1 MEDMADITAGRIGG
15 TATGAVTD
23 KSKKPGSDASG
34 LLLVKS
40 PIVIAC
46 HKTRSVCAG
55 EQSNEVIEAKSI
67 AARSLSPGTHSR
79 DPLRRNDEEAQ

>member
-1 MEDMADITAGRIGG
+1 MADITAGRIGG
-15 TATGAVTD
+15 TAIGAVTD

-46 HKTRSVCAG
+46 DKREAFAQGGKATK
-55 EQSNEVIEAKSI
+55 QSTL
-67 AARSLSPGTHSR
+67 SL
-79 DPLRRNDEEAQ
+79 